1 MKKLLILNGP
11 PNSGKDTLADL
22 LVKREGFNKLQFKDS
37 LFNILASTLGMTTE
51 EFLANHYSREDKE
64 NPIFKLVHNGDL
76 MSPRQA
82 LIHMSENVIKKEFGE
97 NIFGINVAK
106 RLKDGWNV
114 TSDGG
119 FVEELEAII
128 DEIGHSNVIVVRIHR
143 DDCSFENDS
152 RKYLHSSMSMKF
164 KNVSFYSLLNNCNIE
179 LVYNVLKEYLAY
191 DESLSR
197 FG

>member
-1 MKKLLILNGP
+1 MKRLLILNGP

-22 LVKREGFNKLQFKDS
+22 LVKHEGFHKLQFKDS

-51 EFLANHYSREDKE
+51 EFLTNHYSREDKE
-64 NPIFKLVHNGDL
+64 NPIFKLVHDGGL

-97 NIFGINVAK
+97 NVFGLSVAK
-106 RLKDGWNV
+106 RLKDGWSV

-128 DEIGHSNVIVVRIHR
+128 DEIGAEKVIVVRIQR
-143 DDCSFENDS
+143 DGCTFENDS
-152 RKYLHSSMSMKF
+152 RRYLQRTMSNKF
-164 KNVSFYSLLNNCNIE
+164 ENVTFYSLTNNTDIE
-179 LVYNVLKEYLAY
+179 SAYAILKEYLGY
-191 DESLSR
+191 E
-197 FG
+197 